1 MSCGGPRLIAAM
13 NGQELKL
20 VKVKGHV
27 VVQEEHAVK
36 TEESGEHTSLGGP
49 MTALRALCTFL

>member
-20 VKVKGHV
+20 VKVKGEFPWHRHE
-27 VVQEEHAVK
+27 QEDEFFFV
-36 TEESGEHTSLGGP
+36 
-49 MTALRALCTFL
+49 